1 MKPTMAL
8 KPLVFA
14 VAAVLAVAV
23 HADNRNDDNHGHGH
37 GHGHGHDQHHPKPPY
52 DPYKDPRIQAGAS
65 ATVEDTQDSSYNS
78 VLNQGTKN
86 NAGLTNSLNNQSSG
100 NIGANVAAGDMNQQA
115 NAAALATADEKFIFG
130 TAYASTSV
138 TQNNTDNSA
147 WNYSTTNN
155 AKLDNSGNGAQGN
168 IGLNVAAGNFNQQ
181 KNDMA
186 AAVSGGREADAYSGA
201 NQTSAGNTVNN
212 YGVETYKKETL
223 RAEFSAH
230 GTYKGSGQ
238 GYVLDDPKKGGHGGH
253 DGGHDSYSNNDDRG
267 HDGHGKVDKDPLY
280 FTESGTVDLRGY
292 ASYQVLVPDG
302 WKDPVTNTAS
312 LNGSLNGI
320 SGNVGVNVAAG
331 VGNQQSNSLSIAAG
345 CKACTGL

>member
-23 HADNRNDDNHGHGH
+23 HADNRNDNHGHGH

-52 DPYKDPRIQAGAS
+52 DPYKDPRIDAGAS
-65 ATVEDTQDSSYNS
+65 ATVEDTQTSYDNK

-86 NAGLTNSLNNQSSG
+86 TAKIDGSLGSASG
-100 NIGANVAAGDMNQQA
+100 NVGANVAAGDMNQQA

-138 TQNNTDNSA
+138 TQNNYDNTAWNWSTQNNATLNNSA
-147 WNYSTTNN
+147 NN
-155 AKLDNSGNGAQGN
+155 ASGNVG
-168 IGLNVAAGNFNQQ
+168 INVTAGNFNQQ

-186 AAVSGGREADAYSGA
+186 AAVSGGREAEAYSGA
-201 NQTSAGNTVNN
+201 DQSSTGNFVANN
-212 YGVETYKKETL
+212 GFLTFSKETL
-223 RAEFSAH
+223 RSEFSAH
-230 GTYKGSGQ
+230 GTYKGHGE
-238 GYVLDDPKKGGHGGH
+238 GVVLDDPEKGHGGHGGH
-253 DGGHDSYSNNDDRG
+253 GGPSMDSRGGDD
-267 HDGHGKVDKDPLY
+267 HGKVDKDPLY

-292 ASYQVLVPDG
+292 ATYQVLVPTG
-302 WKDPVTNTAS
+302 WKDPVTNNATIS
-312 LNGSLNGI
+312 GSLNNA